1 MHSFLLQTIYLVWA
15 RVCAYLVFIFFK
27 TYFYEIVN
35 FTFYFSFALEYLYCS
50 TKKIRVKINQ
60 NCLQPGVFSLP
71 QLHSISEN
79 VMPSFCSYFRPLTP
93 KHTTFQIN
101 MFFFLLSSVVSF
113 QVSWVRRKGDELNLI
128 TFGRHTYSSDSR
140 YSLEY
145 VAPNDWQLLIQY
157 ANERDE
163 GVYECQI
170 ATHPPLVLLIYLT
183 VVGKYKRKYI
193 FNFFFFFQTHIYT
206 YLTAKITISKK

>member
-1 MHSFLLQTIYLVWA
+1 MLSFCLLFSTSNTRAYNIPNKHVFLL
-15 RVCAYLVFIFFK
+15 
-27 TYFYEIVN
+27 
-35 FTFYFSFALEYLYCS
+35 
-50 TKKIRVKINQ
+50 
-60 NCLQPGVFSLP
+60 
-71 QLHSISEN
+71 
-79 VMPSFCSYFRPLTP
+79 
-93 KHTTFQIN
+93 
-101 MFFFLLSSVVSF
+101 FLVSF

-170 ATHPPLVLLIYLT
+170 ATHPPLILLVYLT
-183 VVGKYKRKYI
+183 VVGTYESESEISYSNSFFYSSKRISNGKNNYFYVKKHKIISRREKPTEFHEFTYI
-193 FNFFFFFQTHIYT
+193 EIEGV
-206 YLTAKITISKK
+206 L